1 MITLLLLS
9 LLPGLLIGIWVYY
22 QDKYEKEPVKLMI
35 RAFFY
40 GCLST
45 IPPMIFQVLFSSFEN
60 PDSLFL
66 TAIFTFGV
74 VAFSEETSKF
84 FFLRRYIYPNPEFDE
99 PVDGVIYGTMI
110 GMGFATTENI
120 LYVLG
125 ESGGFSTAIGRAFT
139 AVPAHA
145 IFAIFMGAY
154 MGIAKF
160 NAPSRYYYMLK
171 GWLLAILF
179 HGLYDFFLIQ
189 KAHQEL
195 MILSL
200 IVLVWGF
207 ILARRI
213 IKVSQN
219 LSPFKDHPKGED
231 IPPVV

>member
-1 MITLLLLS
+1 MALLFLS

-22 QDKYEKEPVKLMI
+22 QDKYEKEPVRLML

-45 IPPMIFQVLFSSFEN
+45 IPAMVFQIIFKNFEN
-60 PDSLFL
+60 PESLIE
-66 TAIFTFGV
+66 TAIFSFGI
-74 VAFSEETSKF
+74 VAFSEVTSKF
-84 FFLRRYIYPNPEFDE
+84 FFLRRYIYPHLEFDE
-99 PVDGVIYGTMI
+99 PIDGVIYGTMI

-145 IFAIFMGAY
+145 IFAVFMGAY

-160 NAPSRYYYMLK
+160 NKESRKYMMLK
-171 GWLLAILF
+171 GLILAVFF

-195 MILSL
+195 MGLSL
-200 IVLVWGF
+200 LTLIWGWVL
-207 ILARRI
+207 AKRI
-213 IKVSQN
+213 IKISQE
-219 LSPFKDHPKGED
+219 LSPFKNNPK
-231 IPPVV
+231 V

>member
-1 MITLLLLS
+1 MALLFLS

-22 QDKYEKEPVKLMI
+22 QDKYEKEPVGLML

-45 IPPMIFQVLFSSFEN
+45 IPAMVFQIIFKNFEN
-60 PDSLFL
+60 PESLIE
-66 TAIFTFGV
+66 TAIFSFGI

-84 FFLRRYIYPNPEFDE
+84 FFLRRYIYPHPEFDE
-99 PVDGVIYGTMI
+99 PIDGVIYGTMI

-145 IFAIFMGAY
+145 IFAVFMGAY

-160 NAPSRYYYMLK
+160 NKESRKYMILK
-171 GWLLAILF
+171 GWILAVLF
-179 HGLYDFFLIQ
+179 HGLYDFFLMQ

-195 MILSL
+195 MGLSILTL
-200 IVLVWGF
+200 IWGWVL
-207 ILARRI
+207 AKRI
-213 IKVSQN
+213 IKISQE
-219 LSPFKDHPKGED
+219 LSPFKNNPK
-231 IPPVV
+231 V

>member
-1 MITLLLLS
+1 MALLFLS

-22 QDKYEKEPVKLMI
+22 QDKYEKEPVGLML

-45 IPPMIFQVLFSSFEN
+45 IPAMVFQIIFKNFEN
-60 PDSLFL
+60 PESLIE
-66 TAIFTFGV
+66 TAIFSFGI

-84 FFLRRYIYPNPEFDE
+84 FFLHRYIYPHPEFDE
-99 PVDGVIYGTMI
+99 PIDGVIYGTMI

-120 LYVLG
+120 LYVLR

-145 IFAIFMGAY
+145 IFAVFMGAY

-160 NAPSRYYYMLK
+160 NKESRKYMILK
-171 GWLLAILF
+171 GWILAVLF
-179 HGLYDFFLIQ
+179 HGLYDFFLMQ

-195 MILSL
+195 MGLSILTL
-200 IVLVWGF
+200 IWGWVL
-207 ILARRI
+207 AKRI
-213 IKVSQN
+213 IKISQE
-219 LSPFKDHPKGED
+219 LSPFKNNPKA
-231 IPPVV
+231 

>member
-1 MITLLLLS
+1 MTLIVLS
-9 LLPGLLIGIWVYY
+9 LLPGILIGVWVYY
-22 QDKYEKEPVKLMI
+22 QDKYEKEPVKLML

-45 IPPMIFQVLFSSFEN
+45 IPAMIFQVAFKNFEN
-60 PDSLFL
+60 PESMIE
-66 TAIFTFGV
+66 TAFFTFAV
-74 VAFSEETSKF
+74 VAFSEETSKY
-84 FFLRRYIYPNPEFDE
+84 FFLRRYIYPNTEFDE

-125 ESGGFSTAIGRAFT
+125 ESGGYSTAIGRAFT

-160 NAPSRYYYMLK
+160 YPGNKSFFMLK
-171 GWLLAILF
+171 GWLLAVFF

-189 KAHQEL
+189 KAHEEL
-195 MILSL
+195 MGLSL
-200 IVLVWGF
+200 LTLVWGWV
-207 ILARRI
+207 LAKRI
-213 IKVSQN
+213 IKVSQE
-219 LSPFKDHPKGED
+219 LSPFKDHPKGEED
-231 IPPVV
+231 KV